1 MQSGAIRS
9 CARRRSRG
17 THNAARAVFF
27 ASKVSAVPLRR
38 RRSRSATGTAFFCYV
53 AIEPGAALAVVNA
66 FSPSSTHFELKLRMA
81 LLWRLAGGFIA
92 VIQLCGFTMI
102 FGPVLHGL
110 SACRRYG
117 WRHLF
122 GIGRVHR
129 SVDPGVLV

>member
-1 MQSGAIRS
+1 MLDHRHYGALTWYLAPFKMELVTGALPS
-9 CARRRSRG
+9 
-17 THNAARAVFF
+17 
-27 ASKVSAVPLRR
+27 LM
-38 RRSRSATGTAFFCYV
+38 GTAFFCYV

>member
-1 MQSGAIRS
+1 
-9 CARRRSRG
+9 
-17 THNAARAVFF
+17 
-27 ASKVSAVPLRR
+27 
-38 RRSRSATGTAFFCYV
+38 
-53 AIEPGAALAVVNA
+53 
-66 FSPSSTHFELKLRMA
+66 MA